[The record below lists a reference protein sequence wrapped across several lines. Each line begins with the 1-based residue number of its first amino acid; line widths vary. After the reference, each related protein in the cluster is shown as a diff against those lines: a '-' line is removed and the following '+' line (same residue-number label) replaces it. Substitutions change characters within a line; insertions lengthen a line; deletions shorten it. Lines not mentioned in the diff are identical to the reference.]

1 MFTLHIEAHSIA
13 ELKRK
18 ALAAF
23 DAPAQAEMELPVKQ
37 AKPKAE
43 KVKADVQPE
52 PAAAAAVETEE
63 VTITAVDCKE
73 ILKQVITAKGM
84 DFATKFILGFGVKKV
99 TDLPKSRYAEFMS
112 EAKKELAE

>member
-23 DAPAQAEMELPVKQ
+23 DAPAQAEMELPTTK
-37 AKPKAE
+37 
-43 KVKADVQPE
+43 
-52 PAAAAAVETEE
+52 PAAKAKAVAPAAPVAAVEE
-63 VTITAVDCKE
+63 VQEAPITAVDCKE

-84 DFATKFILGFGVKKV
+84 DYATQFILGFGVKKV
-99 TDLPKSRYAEFMS
+99 TDLPKTRFAEFMS
-112 EAKKELAE
+112 EAKKVLAE